1 MTRTTPAPESSTPC
15 SCPNPHYARCH
26 RPGEGHLAHRSW
38 TGRHQHI
45 ARLRCTAGGREG
57 SARAGPLR
65 ARSTLPAAPVIRL
78 VPCQRWGVCEEGTA
92 ALGGGDLKTG
102 PRCPRVAAP
111 RAQTPHRQSVQPR
124 EGQGGHWDEA
134 HATLRPTPVAWG
146 QTAWA
151 MGRGCR
157 LGVDCG
163 PRPRAWP
170 RRVAPRAW
178 PGGGRGHAASRRG
191 GRRRRRRCSRGS
203 GCSSAAAGG
212 AREVARHNRGWW
224 LPTSCALPQWSRAAP
239 RLARWWRAAPG
250 WGAAA
255 PAVWASRC
263 AGANAARRSRRPV
276 GNAGRAPCVG
286 SSPPCGAAPGV
297 GPGAARASGGRS
309 GSWSACTML

>member
-15 SCPNPHYARCH
+15 SCPNPHCARCH

-163 PRPRAWP
+163 PRPQGMAATRRAQVMARGRPGPRCLTEGWP
-170 RRVAPRAW
+170 ASPAALL
-178 PGGGRGHAASRRG
+178 PGLGVLE
-191 GRRRRRRCSRGS
+191 RRRRRGQ
-203 GCSSAAAGG
+203 GG
-212 AREVARHNRGWW
+212 R
-224 LPTSCALPQWSRAAP
+224 TPQP
-239 RLARWWRAAPG
+239 RLVAPHELCSAPVVKGRPQAGQVVEGSTRVGCGGPRRLGKPVRRRQRGTTIQTACRERW
-250 WGAAA
+250 
-255 PAVWASRC
+255 
-263 AGANAARRSRRPV
+263 
-276 GNAGRAPCVG
+276 
-286 SSPPCGAAPGV
+286 
-297 GPGAARASGGRS
+297 
-309 GSWSACTML
+309 